1 MDLTQPPA
9 NPQAPC
15 FWPTGKSQ
23 RSHINPAILT
33 SNGHGLMKGGNSAL
47 GMWLMDVV
55 ILVAFSHADYLPF
68 TFFGPYLVTNTSVK
82 SRSYCRLTGEG
93 GWHPDHL
100 LRLEAHS
107 SPDTALLS
115 LGMRPKSGLSLPLHE
130 GRLFQVQ
137 GSLQK
142 LAAFCKSLSW
152 STAFKVSCL
161 IWCFNYW
168 VQ

>member
-82 SRSYCRLTGEG
+82 SRSYCRLGKEAGIQIICSDWRPTPAQTQLSFPWEWGQKAVCLYPCMRG
-93 GWHPDHL
+93 GCSRSKDLCRNEL
-100 LRLEAHS
+100 LSASRWAG
-107 SPDTALLS
+107 ALL
-115 LGMRPKSGLSLPLHE
+115 LK
-130 GRLFQVQ
+130 
-137 GSLQK
+137 
-142 LAAFCKSLSW
+142 
-152 STAFKVSCL
+152 CL
-161 IWCFNYW
+161 
-168 VQ
+168 V